1 VFDAW
6 PAELVHAE
14 YVVVKV
20 ITTNLAFVF
29 KEGFRKL
36 LQLRLSLEINR
47 TKKNGVWNHR
57 KSVSI
62 HICVHHVYTFE
73 VERSNPNKI
82 QRFQSKINKFRNVT
96 TLV

>member
-1 VFDAW
+1 MFDAW

-47 TKKNGVWNHR
+47 TKKIWCLEPQ
-57 KSVSI
+57 KISVYSYLRSS
-62 HICVHHVYTFE
+62 CVY
-73 VERSNPNKI
+73 I
-82 QRFQSKINKFRNVT
+82 
-96 TLV
+96 

>member
-1 VFDAW
+1 MFDAW

-47 TKKNGVWNHR
+47 TKKNMVFGTTENQCLFIFAFIMC
-57 KSVSI
+57 I
-62 HICVHHVYTFE
+62 HLKLSDQIPT
-73 VERSNPNKI
+73 
-82 QRFQSKINKFRNVT
+82 KFRDFIQK
-96 TLV
+96 